1 MFEGTIAN
9 LLKIDGIRGVLI
21 VSMDGLLIEG
31 ESTDRAINLEKTA
44 PMMAT
49 IYGSANNVSSEIFGN
64 EATDMV
70 TVEGPQGKIIISG
83 AGEDAVL
90 GVIAD
95 KNVNLGL
102 IRIHLGREAKK
113 VASML

>member
-9 LLKIDGIRGVLI
+9 LLKIDGIKGALI

-31 ESTDRAINLEKTA
+31 ESTDRTINLESTA
-44 PMMAT
+44 AMMAT
-49 IYGSANNVSSEIFGN
+49 IYGSANNVSSEIFGTG
-64 EATDMV
+64 ATDMV
-70 TVEGPQGKIIISG
+70 TVEGPKGKIIISG

-95 KNVNLGL
+95 SNVNLGL